1 MANTAELVAKEFNR
15 FRGRLLGFV
24 EACDLPDKQEHAMK
38 QLVKSLSY
46 DAEERLVDVLD
57 VHGDHARERDTDRRR

>member
-1 MANTAELVAKEFNR
+1 MASTAELVAKEFNR

-24 EACDLPDKQEHAMK
+24 EACDL
-38 QLVKSLSY
+38 SLSY